1 MMLAPSIA
9 PDRNFSDAWPGGN
22 TFRKEASGRRR
33 RDVRASRK
41 EKARPKGAQS
51 TGVEKT

>member
-1 MMLAPSIA
+1 MLAPSIA
-9 PDRNFSDAWPGGN
+9 PDRNFSDAWPGRN
-22 TFRKEASGRRR
+22 TLKERRTA
-33 RDVRASRK
+33 VGGVMFAVSRK

>member
-1 MMLAPSIA
+1 MAAPSIA

-22 TFRKEASGRRR
+22 TLMGGASGRRR
-33 RDVRASRK
+33 RDVRVSQK